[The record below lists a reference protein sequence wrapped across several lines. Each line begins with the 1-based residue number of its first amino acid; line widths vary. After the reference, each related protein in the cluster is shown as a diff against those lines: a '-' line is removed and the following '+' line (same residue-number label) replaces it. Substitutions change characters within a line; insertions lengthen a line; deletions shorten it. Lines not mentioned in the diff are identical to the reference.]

1 MATTHARLPGNR
13 WFDPSARS
21 RVKWPTNR
29 SRDRNRPRMSQ
40 KPRLLNTTQ
49 NRSLRT
55 QKRQN
60 ARMSGYFYPD
70 ASVTELK
77 KWTPCYLIEPEPH
90 WKPVSNG
97 RKKKCVMYFVY
108 IYVCIYI
115 CVCVY
120 IYIYIYNHYYTIKRM
135 FTQFRTLRVKMHV
148 TDFGPPPAPLWR
160 DVITLRLCRLF
171 TVESKHVFPQ
181 SPNQFCSTVV
191 MFVMDIFLRGMTNEW
206 KGQLSGN
213 CFNSAMGVLRD

>member
-1 MATTHARLPGNR
+1 MATTHARPPGNR

-77 KWTPCYLIEPEPH
+77 NGPLATWLNLNHIESL
-90 WKPVSNG
+90 WVTG
-97 RKKKCVMYFVY
+97 KKKKKRYVFRIY

-115 CVCVY
+115 IYICVCIYIY

-181 SPNQFCSTVV
+181 SPNQFCSAVV
-191 MFVMDIFLRGMTNEW
+191 MFVMDIFYVEWQTNG
-206 KGQLSGN
+206 KVS
-213 CFNSAMGVLRD
+213 

>member
-1 MATTHARLPGNR
+1 MTYKPVTWPKSAQNVAKTAPTQYNTKSVHSDAKKAECANEWIFLPRCECNR
-13 WFDPSARS
+13 
-21 RVKWPTNR
+21 V
-29 SRDRNRPRMSQ
+29 
-40 KPRLLNTTQ
+40 
-49 NRSLRT
+49 
-55 QKRQN
+55 
-60 ARMSGYFYPD
+60 
-70 ASVTELK
+70 K

-108 IYVCIYI
+108 IYIYVYIYI
-115 CVCVY
+115 CVGIYIY

-181 SPNQFCSTVV
+181 SSNQFCSTVV
-191 MFVMDIFLRGMTNEW
+191 MFVMDIFYVEWQTNG
-206 KGQLSGN
+206 KVS
-213 CFNSAMGVLRD
+213 

>member
-40 KPRLLNTTQ
+40 KPRLRNTTQ

-77 KWTPCYLIEPEPH
+77 NGPLATWLNLNHIESLWVTGE
-90 WKPVSNG
+90 
-97 RKKKCVMYFVY
+97 KKKCVMYFVY
-108 IYVCIYI
+108 IYMYVYIYI
-115 CVCVY
+115 CVCVCVYIY

-191 MFVMDIFLRGMTNEW
+191 MFVMDIFYVEWQTNG
-206 KGQLSGN
+206 KVS
-213 CFNSAMGVLRD
+213 

>member
-40 KPRLLNTTQ
+40 KPHLLNTTQ
-49 NRSLRT
+49 NRSLQT

-77 KWTPCYLIEPEPH
+77 DGPLATWLNLNHIESLWVTVE
-90 WKPVSNG
+90 
-97 RKKKCVMYFVY
+97 KKKMPYVFRIYIYMYVY
-108 IYVCIYI
+108 IYIYV

-120 IYIYIYNHYYTIKRM
+120 IYECSLNSGHYGLKCMWPISVPLPLPYD
-135 FTQFRTLRVKMHV
+135 V
-148 TDFGPPPAPLWR
+148 TW
-160 DVITLRLCRLF
+160 
-171 TVESKHVFPQ
+171 
-181 SPNQFCSTVV
+181 
-191 MFVMDIFLRGMTNEW
+191 
-206 KGQLSGN
+206 
-213 CFNSAMGVLRD
+213 